1 MPFFF
6 RPSVLILLSAL
17 AEAIF
22 RRLGC
27 FLARTRI
34 EQTSEFRPSSYSGP
48 STVQLPAS
56 NSAMTDNEP
65 STSASASTSILKED
79 PAPAKVNGS
88 ALTKKVQ
95 VVGQP
100 PAFHG
105 TGRKEETKA
114 AAGSDD
120 EEEPDE
126 ETLGQES
133 DDKTRVTGDGEVKDE
148 DLLAEFDEDEDVS
161 FSISMS

>member
-1 MPFFF
+1 
-6 RPSVLILLSAL
+6 
-17 AEAIF
+17 
-22 RRLGC
+22 
-27 FLARTRI
+27 
-34 EQTSEFRPSSYSGP
+34 
-48 STVQLPAS
+48 
-56 NSAMTDNEP
+56 
-65 STSASASTSILKED
+65 
-79 PAPAKVNGS
+79 
-88 ALTKKVQ
+88 LTKKVQ

-100 PAFHG
+100 PAFYG

-126 ETLGQES
+126 DTLGQES